1 MSKDGQEKIYSMV
14 TDKILNLLEEG
25 TVPWHKP
32 WRTVDDFPKNLVS
45 KKPYRG
51 INVWMLAFSPFSSPW
66 WLSYKQAKSL
76 GGNVKEGEKS
86 TPIIFWKWIDI
97 TDKET
102 GDDKKIP
109 FMRYYAGFN
118 SDQCE
123 GIEEKIPVPENADQ
137 LEEFDPID
145 CCDQVWEN
153 YPKKPLYK
161 EAGNIA
167 CYNPLSD
174 LITMPP
180 RKRFDSPV
188 HFYGTF
194 FHEMVHST
202 GHEERLKREGV
213 AERDFMNQHEYSK
226 EELVAE
232 MGAAM
237 LCGTC
242 GIENKLIENSA
253 SYINTWMQR
262 IRDDKKLIISASSQ
276 AQKAVDHVLGKEWSN
291 D

>member
-1 MSKDGQEKIYSMV
+1 MSKNGQEKIHSMV
-14 TDKILNLLEEG
+14 QEKILNLLDEG

-32 WRTVDDFPKNLVS
+32 WKTVNEFPRNLVS

-51 INVWMLAFSPFSSPW
+51 INIWMLAFSPFSSPW
-66 WLSYKQAKSL
+66 WLSFKQAKKL

-123 GIEEKIPVPENADQ
+123 GIEDKIPVPENADQ
-137 LEEFDPID
+137 LEVFNPIE
-145 CCDQVWEN
+145 CCEKVWEE
-153 YPKKPLYK
+153 YPNKPLYK
-161 EAGNIA
+161 EAGNRA
-167 CYNPLSD
+167 CYNPRSD

-180 RKRFDSPV
+180 RKRFDGPEQ
-188 HFYGTF
+188 FYDTL
-194 FHEMVHST
+194 FHEMIHST
-202 GHEERLKREGV
+202 GHEERLNREGV
-213 AERDFMNQHEYSK
+213 AIRDFADSHSYSK

-232 MGAAM
+232 MGGAM
-237 LCGTC
+237 LSGTC
-242 GIENKLIENSA
+242 GIEQKTIENSA
-253 SYINTWMQR
+253 SYISTWMKR
-262 IRDDKKLIISASSQ
+262 IRDDKKLVISASSQ
-276 AQKAVDHVLGKEWSN
+276 AQKAVDHIFDKKWDN